1 MRILFAAFLLV
12 GLSAAPAPA
21 PWDDEPTGP
30 RRGTE
35 DGGYGRGDRNGPRF
49 RADDD
54 GRGRDRRAFGRDDPD
69 EIMPRRRDRDRDD
82 GRRRDWDDRDRRDA
96 EGRWRDDRSR
106 SGGRY
111 DPYDRYYGPS
121 YGPPVAPAAPG
132 GVFVVPPPIPGAR
145 RY

>member
-1 MRILFAAFLLV
+1 MRILFAASLLV

-21 PWDDEPTGP
+21 QWDDETTGS

-35 DGGYGRGDRNGPRF
+35 DEGYGRRDRDGPRF

-54 GRGRDRRAFGRDDPD
+54 GRGLDRRDCRAFGRDDPD
-69 EIMPRRRDRDRDD
+69 EIMPRRRDRDR
-82 GRRRDWDDRDRRDA
+82 DDRDRRDA

-121 YGPPVAPAAPG
+121 YGAPVAPAAPG